1 MNMKIGGG
9 QNIPGQGMGIEQGDG
24 PRGARG
30 TGGGIGGLGGQGNIP
45 DAGGLGGSN
54 RTGGTEGGFT
64 VQNDANTPESSTAE
78 ANLQKALE
86 SGDTAKIAQSIAD
99 FLAEIG
105 GDDALAKL
113 MIEFAAM
120 GRQQA
125 LDSRLQARENARSQL
140 MGQAAET
147 RQAATKALIG
157 AVIAGVVSIVA
168 SVVSIGGG
176 ISQLGK
182 AKDMVKLA
190 NQADTAT
197 QAANQASSFSKG
209 ADGAAKVG
217 AEKMAASYEA
227 TAKAA
232 NTSLN
237 TLQSGAQGTQMLVQG
252 ISGLVN
258 ALAQMIKGGLDA
270 GAKLDEAKGQEMAA
284 DAQIE
289 QSNSDL
295 AKKVMDE
302 LEELIRT
309 AIQFIKEMKAAE
321 ADLMQSMTRV

>member
-1 MNMKIGGG
+1 MKIGGG
-9 QNIPGQGMGIEQGDG
+9 QTTPMQDVTTTQIQDNAGSKTTGSGIGGTAAQGMQGNMPEAG
-24 PRGARG
+24 G
-30 TGGGIGGLGGQGNIP
+30 TGG
-45 DAGGLGGSN
+45 
-54 RTGGTEGGFT
+54 TGGANASSYT
-64 VQNDANTPESSTAE
+64 VQEEATVPQSSATEQSLTDAI
-78 ANLQKALE
+78 E
-86 SGDTAKIAQSIAD
+86 SGDTAKISQSIAD

-105 GDDALAKL
+105 GDDVLAKL

-147 RQAATKALIG
+147 REAADKALAG
-157 AVIAGVVSIVA
+157 AIIAGVISIVA

-182 AKDMVKLA
+182 AKEMVKLSS
-190 NQADTAT
+190 QADTAT

-209 ADGAAKVG
+209 ADGASKVG

-270 GAKLDEAKGQEMAA
+270 GAKMDEARGQEMAA

-309 AIQFIKEMKAAE
+309 AIQFIKEMKQAE